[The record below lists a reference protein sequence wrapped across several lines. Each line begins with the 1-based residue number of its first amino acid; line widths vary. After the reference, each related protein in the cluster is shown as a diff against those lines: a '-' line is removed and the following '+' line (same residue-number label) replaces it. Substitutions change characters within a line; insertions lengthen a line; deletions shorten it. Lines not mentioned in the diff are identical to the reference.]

1 MEKDKTNNLFTN
13 PVILNSNLC
22 THLSHSMLCVT
33 KLSSI
38 QHKDVK
44 SLSFV
49 LLFPWKHWRILLMIA
64 PASDLPLLKVKKLSK
79 GCYYHLWLWSLYFRL
94 SLETGLE
101 IPEEKWAHWGNY
113 QLQKAKYPYQSPRN
127 KTVSDKLIS
136 YRTLSFHDVASWK
149 SYRCVT
155 ALTLVHVGWA
165 CSCRGEQSR
174 AEHCSDM
181 SIVAP
186 TCFPRGTSM
195 SLLIQHHSSPLQ
207 WTLKKP
213 WFYSTTN
220 CASKCCVCEVND
232 SPLCSAVW
240 THGLHMLIII
250 SVHITQTSSYICYY
264 HIDHFQKILRY
275 KLKPL
280 YSLFI

>member
-174 AEHCSDM
+174 ALLWHEHCGSHLLPLRDFYV
-181 SIVAP
+181 SLDPAP
-186 TCFPRGTSM
+186 QQSTAVDIKEV
-195 SLLIQHHSSPLQ
+195 LVLQ
-207 WTLKKP
+207 
-213 WFYSTTN
+213 YN
-220 CASKCCVCEVND
+220 E
-232 SPLCSAVW
+232 LC
-240 THGLHMLIII
+240 LQML
-250 SVHITQTSSYICYY
+250 C
-264 HIDHFQKILRY
+264 LWG
-275 KLKPL
+275 
-280 YSLFI
+280 